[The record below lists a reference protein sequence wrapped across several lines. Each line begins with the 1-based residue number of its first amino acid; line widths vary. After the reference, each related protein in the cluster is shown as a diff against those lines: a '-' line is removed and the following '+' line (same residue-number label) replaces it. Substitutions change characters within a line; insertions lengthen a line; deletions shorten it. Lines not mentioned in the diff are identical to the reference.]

1 VSGTTPSLPTEPPTA
16 LARAAVAAALFA
28 AYTGLS
34 RYLPEVETT
43 LGAVLA
49 SGFAAG
55 LAALVQWELAA
66 LLGARRLLVALLAGG
81 LAAAVAFS
89 LGGWVPGANVGKVL
103 FATGA
108 GLLLAGALERVSW
121 VVLIA
126 AVVTVTDVISVYF
139 GPTKVLIAQG
149 PRVIGALTV
158 ALAWPGYRPDEAYT
172 ALGVA
177 DFIFFAL
184 YLGAARRF
192 GLRAGWTAVAM
203 TLSFALSIA
212 AGFWLTAV
220 PALPLL
226 SAAVL
231 LVNADLLW
239 ARLKG
244 GGRAETDGGL

>member
-1 VSGTTPSLPTEPPTA
+1 M
-16 LARAAVAAALFA
+16 RAAVAAALFA

-34 RYLPEVETT
+34 RYLPAVETT

-49 SGFAAG
+49 SGFAAA
-55 LAALVQWELAA
+55 LAALVQWDLAA
-66 LLGARRLLVALLAGG
+66 LPGARRRPGVRRLLVVLLAAG
-81 LAAAVAFS
+81 LAAAVACS
-89 LGGWVPGANVGKVL
+89 LAGWVPGANVGKVL
-103 FATGA
+103 FATAA

-126 AVVTVTDVISVYF
+126 AVVTVTDVVSVYF

-149 PRVIGALTV
+149 PRVIGAFTV

-203 TLSFALSIA
+203 TLSFALSIG

-239 ARLKG
+239 VRLRG
-244 GGRAETDGGL
+244 GGRAETPHGL